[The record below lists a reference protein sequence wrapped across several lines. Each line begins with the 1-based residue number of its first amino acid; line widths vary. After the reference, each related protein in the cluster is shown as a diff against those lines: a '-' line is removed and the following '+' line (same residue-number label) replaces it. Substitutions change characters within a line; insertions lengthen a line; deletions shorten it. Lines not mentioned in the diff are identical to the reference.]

1 MSSHALI
8 ACPSCNCHANQAE
21 VTCPHC
27 GQALRRANGSI
38 ERTAAS
44 VMLGLAVSI
53 AAPATLTGCD
63 GETADDTTSSMN
75 VSSST
80 YPDVVSAYGIS
91 VTGGLS
97 VTTGEDGVGGPGGV
111 GGVGG
116 AGGAGGK

>member
-1 MSSHALI
+1 
-8 ACPSCNCHANQAE
+8 
-21 VTCPHC
+21 
-27 GQALRRANGSI
+27 
-38 ERTAAS
+38 
-44 VMLGLAVSI
+44 MLGLAVSI

-63 GETADDTTSSMN
+63 GETADDTTSSVN

-91 VTGGLS
+91 VTSGEGG
-97 VTTGEDGVGGPGGV
+97 VGGV